1 MRRFTEMDFVVI
13 EDRELALDSEESLPV
28 ESLKA
33 YFGPNTNSLYYIM
46 DEGRE
51 RCKYTLI
58 YISVHDLF
66 L

>member
-1 MRRFTEMDFVVI
+1 MDFVVV
-13 EDRELALDSEESLPV
+13 EDRELALDSVESLPL

-33 YFGPNTNSLYYIM
+33 HFGPNASSLYFIT

-51 RCKYTLI
+51 HCKYTLI
-58 YISVHDLF
+58 YISVHELF

>member
-33 YFGPNTNSLYYIM
+33 YFGPNANSLYYIT
-46 DEGRE
+46 DEERE